1 MPGMEAILSDIHSSK
16 EQSFTTGFIA
26 AEFRASAQLLQQ
38 LASESADQLLAVG
51 EMLMACLQSGHKV
64 LIFGNGGSAA
74 DAQHFATELGGRYRQ
89 ERRALPALALTTDT
103 SMLTAVSNDYGFAQV
118 FARQVEALA
127 QPGDV
132 AIGISTSGR
141 SANVIAG
148 MQTARTLGARTVALL
163 GANIT
168 GLAGLADQVISVPST
183 DTPRIQEAHTV
194 IIHILCDLVEKSLL
208 ADRKGAD
215 VQFSSSSIALPG
227 GSTNRET
234 ADD

>member
-1 MPGMEAILSDIHSSK
+1 MEVILFDKPSTN
-16 EQSFTTGFIA
+16 EQLITTGFIT
-26 AEFRASAQLLQQ
+26 AEFRASAQLLYQ
-38 LASESADQLLAVG
+38 LAAESADQVLAVG
-51 EMLMACLQSGHKV
+51 EVLIACLQSGHKV

-74 DAQHFATELGGRYRQ
+74 DAQHFAAELGGRYRL

-148 MQTARTLGARTVALL
+148 MQTARTLGAITVALL

-168 GLAGLADQVISVPST
+168 GLAGLADQVISVPSI

-194 IIHILCDLVEKSLL
+194 IIHILCDLVEKSLM
-208 ADRKGAD
+208 ADHKGAD
-215 VQFSSSSIALPG
+215 VQITFGNIAPLG
-227 GSTNRET
+227 DDTNRET
-234 ADD
+234 VDD

>member
-1 MPGMEAILSDIHSSK
+1 LSDQTSPNQRSL
-16 EQSFTTGFIA
+16 TTEFIS
-26 AEFRASAQLLQQ
+26 AEFQAAAQLFQQ
-38 LASESADQLLAVG
+38 LALESTEQVLAAAEILV
-51 EMLMACLQSGHKV
+51 ECLQNGHKV

-74 DAQHFATELGGRYRQ
+74 DAQHFAAELGGRYRR

-103 SMLTAVSNDYGFAQV
+103 SMLTAVGNDYGFAQV

-132 AIGISTSGR
+132 VIGISASGR

-148 MQTARTLGARTVALL
+148 VQTARTLGARTVALL

-168 GLAGLADQVISVPST
+168 GLAGLVDQVISAPST
-183 DTPRIQEAHTV
+183 DTPRIQEAHAV
-194 IIHILCDLVEKSLL
+194 IIHILCDLVEK
-208 ADRKGAD
+208 A
-215 VQFSSSSIALPG
+215 F
-227 GSTNRET
+227 